1 MPAHSTAGTV
11 ARLIEAGRTV
21 AVAESLTGGA
31 LAAELVS
38 VPGVSAVLR
47 GGVVAYATDVKAS
60 LLGVDPDL
68 LAVHG
73 PVHPQVALEM
83 ADGVRAALGADIG
96 LGTTGVAG
104 PGPADGQP
112 AGTVFVA
119 CTTPTW
125 RAVRGYHLAG
135 ARPAVRSATVALAL
149 ALLRQAGEQAGRPR
163 RWEG

>member
-1 MPAHSTAGTV
+1 MPADRTAAIL
-11 ARLIEAGRTV
+11 ARLIDAGRTL

-47 GGVVAYATDVKAS
+47 GGVVAYATDLKTSV
-60 LLGVDPDL
+60 LGVDEDL
-68 LAVHG
+68 LAAHG

-83 ADGVRAALGADIG
+83 ADGVRARLGADIG

-104 PGPADGQP
+104 PGPADGRP

-125 RAVRGYHLAG
+125 RTVRGYHLAG
-135 ARPAVRSATVALAL
+135 TRPAVRSATVALAL
-149 ALLRQAGEQAGRPR
+149 ALLRQAGEQVGDRS
-163 RWEG
+163 RWDE